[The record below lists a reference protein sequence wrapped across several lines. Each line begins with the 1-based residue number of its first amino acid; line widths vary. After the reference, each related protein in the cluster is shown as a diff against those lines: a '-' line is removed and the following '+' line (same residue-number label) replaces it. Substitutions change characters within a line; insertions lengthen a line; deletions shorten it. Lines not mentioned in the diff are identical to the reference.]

1 MPTPTTTCTPRTR
14 YYAVTLLGLSSGLPI
29 SLSSSTLQAWF
40 TEDNIGLIVLGLL
53 NIVGLPYVLKWL
65 WAPLLDRLTL
75 FSLGRRK
82 SWIVSMQLALIAVL
96 WWMSYLHPARHPILL
111 MGLGAILAFFSSTQD
126 IAVDAYRTEILRVK
140 ERGLGSA
147 LNVTGYRFA
156 LLIAGAMALL
166 LADHIGWGNTY
177 RVMAGILLACSI
189 LTFFTPEPCVLAQPK
204 SMKEAFWG
212 PLRDFLS
219 RPNAIALIFVV
230 ILYKLGD
237 AYALSLTTPFLL
249 RGLQFTLTEVALLNK
264 VIGLSAVIL
273 GGVAGGLWMMRLG
286 LFRSLFVFGILAALT
301 NILFVVLALVGKNM
315 TLAGITIFFENFC
328 SGMSSAAFVAF
339 LMALCNPKFT
349 AMQYACLS
357 AVASIGRVLI
367 GSTSGIL
374 VHYLGWA
381 NFYWVSAAICV
392 PGLYLLWYSHD
403 MVCFKKE
410 DALAEVV

>member
-1 MPTPTTTCTPRTR
+1 MSTSAPTCTPRTR
-14 YYAVTLLGLSSGLPI
+14 YCAVVLLGLSSGLPI
-29 SLSSSTLQAWF
+29 ALSSSTLQAWF
-40 TEDNIGLIVLGLL
+40 TEENIGIVVLGLL

-75 FSLGRRK
+75 SSLGRRK
-82 SWIVSMQLALIAVL
+82 SWIISMQLVLIAVL
-96 WWMSYLHPARHPILL
+96 WWMSYLHPAEHPALL

-126 IAVDAYRTEILRVK
+126 IAVDAYRTEILQVK

-156 LLIAGAMALL
+156 LLISGAIALL

-177 RVMAGILLACSI
+177 RVMSGILLVCSV
-189 LTFFTPEPCVLAQPK
+189 LTFFTPEPCVLKQPK
-204 SMKEAFWG
+204 SLKEAFLG
-212 PLRDFLS
+212 PLQDFFTRS
-219 RPNAIALIFVV
+219 NAMALIFVV

-249 RGLQFTLTEVALLNK
+249 RGLHFSLTEVALLNK
-264 VIGLSAVIL
+264 VIGLSAVVL
-273 GGVAGGLWMMRLG
+273 GGIAGGLWMMRLG
-286 LFRSLFVFGILAALT
+286 LFRSMFIFGILAALT
-301 NILFVVLALVGKNM
+301 NILFVVMALVGKNM
-315 TLAGITIFFENFC
+315 ALAGVTIFFENFC

-357 AVASIGRVLI
+357 AVASIGRVVI

-381 NFYWVSAAICV
+381 NFYWVSAAICL

-403 MVCFKKE
+403 MVCFKSDSVLPE
-410 DALAEVV
+410 AV